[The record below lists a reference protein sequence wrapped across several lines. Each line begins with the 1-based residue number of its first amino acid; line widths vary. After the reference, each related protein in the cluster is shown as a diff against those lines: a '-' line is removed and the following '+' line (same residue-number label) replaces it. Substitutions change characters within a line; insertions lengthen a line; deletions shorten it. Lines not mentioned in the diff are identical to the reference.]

1 MAEGLTLYKLIILYM
16 LRKVNFPLSN
26 AQLTEFIVGK
36 EYTDYFSVQEAVN
49 DLLDANLIKSERI
62 RNMSQYTA
70 TIDGENTL
78 EYFSGDISQAIKKD
92 IDEYLRENAFE
103 LRNESCTKS
112 DYDTTEDGTYA
123 VHCLVTEGKETV
135 IDLTIN
141 VTTEDEAERVCS
153 RWPEKSQEI
162 YMHVMNTLL

>member
-36 EYTDYFSVQEAVN
+36 EYTDYFHVQEAIH
-49 DLLDANLIKSERI
+49 DLLDAKLITAEKI

-78 EYFSGDISQAIKKD
+78 EYFSGDIPLAIKSD
-92 IDEYLRENAFE
+92 IDEYLHDNAFE
-103 LRNESCTKS
+103 LRNESSTKA
-112 DYDTTEDGTYA
+112 DYNPTGDGMYA
-123 VHCLVTEGKETV
+123 VHCIVTEGKETI

-141 VTTEDEAERVCS
+141 VTSEEEAERVCA
-153 RWPEKSQEI
+153 RWPQKSQEI